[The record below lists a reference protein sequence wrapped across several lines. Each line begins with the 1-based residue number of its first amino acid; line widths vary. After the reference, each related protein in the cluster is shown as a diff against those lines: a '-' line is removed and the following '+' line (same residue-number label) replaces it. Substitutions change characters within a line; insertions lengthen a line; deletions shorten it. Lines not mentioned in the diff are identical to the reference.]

1 MRTKAGDIYCERGE
15 TFTIGFE
22 VKGNDGAPYVLSS
35 QLEAKHADDAD
46 TDVRKAY
53 LLLTV
58 ASTANIALP
67 IQPDDDSEDVKRKAR
82 YIANFWGDTSRIPK
96 FYTTKPVQN
105 IYTGDNDNAQKA
117 WNSIN
122 SELITDAERDK
133 GVNPGNYAIYYKE
146 DSDGTKIYKRLI
158 YDDTTKKYYWTD
170 YKFLY
175 YKYFPKEVTE
185 DWVESQ
191 YDYAI
196 KVVAGKV
203 IADAQSEDR
212 PIIVDTSYPI
222 LSAHSIYINTNVR
235 GSINAVD
242 GSTNYKEV

>member
-35 QLEAKHADDAD
+35 QLEGDGF
-46 TDVRKAY
+46 KAY

-58 ASTANIALP
+58 ASSANVTE
-67 IQPDDDSEDVKRKAR
+67 SERKV
-82 YIANFWGDTSRIPK
+82 YNFWGDTSQIDK
-96 FYTTKPVQN
+96 FYTTKPLMRDDV
-105 IYTGDNDNAQKA
+105 GAVGASASAA
-117 WNSIN
+117 WMAMNSF
-122 SELITDAERDK
+122 ITDAEKAK
-133 GVNPGNYAIYYKE
+133 GITPANYAIYYKE
-146 DSDGTKIYKRLI
+146 DNDGTRTYRRITGTSV
-158 YDDTTKKYYWTD
+158 DTAKWAD

-175 YKYFPKEVTE
+175 YKHFTKAITE
-185 DWVESQ
+185 QWVESQ
-191 YDYAI
+191 YDYAL
-196 KVVAGKV
+196 KVVSGTV
-203 IADAQSEDR
+203 IADAQAGDR

-222 LSAHSIYINTNVR
+222 LSVHSIYIDTNVR

>member
-35 QLEAKHADDAD
+35 QLEGDG
-46 TDVRKAY
+46 RKAY

-58 ASTANIALP
+58 ASSANMTE
-67 IQPDDDSEDVKRKAR
+67 SERKV
-82 YIANFWGDTSRIPK
+82 YNFWGDTSQIDK
-96 FYTTKPVQN
+96 FYTTKPVKR
-105 IYTGDNDNAQKA
+105 TDVGAAGASASSA
-117 WNSIN
+117 WTAMNS
-122 SELITDAERDK
+122 LITDAEKAK
-133 GVNPGNYAIYYKE
+133 GVTPANYAIYYKE
-146 DSDGTKIYKRLI
+146 DNDGTKTYRRII
-158 YDDTTKKYYWTD
+158 GTSADTAKWAD

-175 YKYFPKEVTE
+175 YKHFTKAITE
-185 DWVESQ
+185 QWVESQ

-196 KVVAGKV
+196 KAVSGIV
-203 IADAQSEDR
+203 IADAQSDDR

-242 GSTNYKEV
+242 GSKNYKEV